1 MNNAYE
7 THAANQQAI
16 ADAWMAENE
25 HQLDAVVA
33 VGDDTGA
40 GISNPRPASDK
51 ALHTIE
57 LSGVEVVTARQM
69 LQATESTFATS
80 ELPSDSLAGVDPE
93 SLGFYTISRKQ
104 SEIAKRERA
113 SFGIE
118 FTLNVKG
125 QVRGGKSGKTRETK
139 AEKAARIAAFRAS
152 RNK

>member
-1 MNNAYE
+1 MNAYLIQ
-7 THAANQQAI
+7 AANDQAI
-16 ADAWMAENE
+16 AAAWMEENADQLEAE
-25 HQLDAVVA
+25 VM

-57 LSGVEVVTARQM
+57 LSGNAIVTERQM
-69 LQATESTFATS
+69 VKASESTYATS
-80 ELPSDSLAGVDPE
+80 EAPSDSLAGVDPE
-93 SLGFYTISRKQ
+93 SLGFYVCSRKQ

>member
-80 ELPSDSLAGVDPE
+80 ELPSDSLAGVDPA

-113 SFGIE
+113 TFGIAE
-118 FTLNVKG
+118 LVLSKDSKRSVGTAR
-125 QVRGGKSGKTRETK
+125 VRRPRRSL
-139 AEKAARIAAFRAS
+139 AERVAATVAR

>member
-1 MNNAYE
+1 MNAYLIQ
-7 THAANQQAI
+7 AANDQAI
-16 ADAWMAENE
+16 AAAWMEENADQLEAE
-25 HQLDAVVA
+25 VM

-51 ALHTIE
+51 ALHNIE
-57 LSGVEVVTARQM
+57 LSGNAIVTERQM
-69 LQATESTFATS
+69 VKASESTYATS
-80 ELPSDSLAGVDPE
+80 EAPSDSLAGVDPE
-93 SLGFYTISRKQ
+93 SLGFYVCSRKQ

>member
-16 ADAWMAENE
+16 ADAWMAD
-25 HQLDAVVA
+25 HADQLDAEIA
-33 VGDDTGA
+33 VGDDTGT

-57 LSGVEVVTARQM
+57 LSGVEVVTERQM
-69 LQATESTFATS
+69 VKATASTFATS
-80 ELPSDSLAGVDPE
+80 EAPSDSLAGVDPE
-93 SLGFYTISRKQ
+93 SLGFYVCSRKQ

>member
-1 MNNAYE
+1 MDYT
-7 THAANQQAI
+7 THAANEQAI
-16 ADAWMAENE
+16 ADAWMEENA
-25 HQLDAVVA
+25 HLLDAEIT
-33 VGDDTGA
+33 VGDDTGT

-51 ALHTIE
+51 ELHTVE
-57 LSGVEVVTARQM
+57 MSGNAIVTERQM
-69 LQATESTFATS
+69 VKATASTFATS
-80 ELPSDSLAGVDPE
+80 EAPSASLAGVDPE
-93 SLGFYTISRKQ
+93 SLGFYVVTRKQ
-104 SEIAKRERA
+104 SDIAKRERA

>member
-1 MNNAYE
+1 MDYT
-7 THAANQQAI
+7 THAANEQAL
-16 ADAWMAENE
+16 ADAWMEENA
-25 HQLDAVVA
+25 HLLDAEVV
-33 VGDDTGA
+33 VGDDTGT

-51 ALHTIE
+51 ALHTVE
-57 LSGVEVVTARQM
+57 MSGNAIVTERQM
-69 LQATESTFATS
+69 VKATASTFATS
-80 ELPSDSLAGVDPE
+80 EAPSDSLAGVDPE
-93 SLGFYTISRKQ
+93 SLGFYVCSRKQ

>member
-1 MNNAYE
+1 
-7 THAANQQAI
+7 
-16 ADAWMAENE
+16 
-25 HQLDAVVA
+25 
-33 VGDDTGA
+33 
-40 GISNPRPASDK
+40 
-51 ALHTIE
+51 
-57 LSGVEVVTARQM
+57 
-69 LQATESTFATS
+69 
-80 ELPSDSLAGVDPE
+80 
-93 SLGFYTISRKQ
+93 LGFYVCSRKQ